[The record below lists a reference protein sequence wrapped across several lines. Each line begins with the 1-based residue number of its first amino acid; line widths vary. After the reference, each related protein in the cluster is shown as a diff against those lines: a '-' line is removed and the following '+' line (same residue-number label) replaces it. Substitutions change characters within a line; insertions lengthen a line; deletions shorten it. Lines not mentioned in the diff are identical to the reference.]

1 MLYST
6 SDKSLVHCSVH
17 EHIFYQA
24 EECMVDE
31 IVGSLLRKENI
42 LLCTPRKYIF
52 PHLVLRALNMDET
65 MGFKKR
71 ENPSKRAEILVVTN
85 RLEMLAFLETCRV
98 NTEKLF
104 QICSNIH
111 RYIGYCNMGDT
122 YFARVYWR
130 HILYHY
136 YEGKLPKDVPLHYIY
151 PVASGYHKFNA
162 LSRGN
167 RNVLGR
173 KDSQNPTIYV
183 TENLD
188 MLNEQ
193 EHSFDYFF
201 VDCSYIKKGLSN
213 LPKGTLLFFDNLL
226 DDRIPYLQKHAVK
239 NYIVDRI
246 CLQNI
251 DEQEIRQPIMN
262 IEELLRKVSI
272 HSLDLEYVK
281 SSFEQE
287 IELLIHLLDKLRKE
301 KFLRYD
307 TNIAAKLIYILIRL
321 PIGAGLYDLIASM
334 QPQWDTVQGLLQEL
348 KDSESRYE
356 NDSFE
361 EMVSLF
367 EDILYKHSLDRSN
380 PKGEELKAF
389 ILNEVKQGKSVCVV
403 SNSRKNQHALKEFIS
418 LAMGLTIEELA
429 EYDLQFFVSKDIWD
443 QDITVQCDS
452 LVMYSAINFR
462 DMQSLLK
469 VSFKRAKLYLYS
481 SEINLITQKLKTI
494 LEATNY
500 ALSHFVQ
507 NSTQQDITDFYRY
520 LFNRFNKFAR
530 QKVISLNS
538 VAADLL
544 EKSTTVSP
552 AVYRG
557 EKDYNG
563 TDAVKATL
571 VRFTDGSVSFFMK
584 NSAVYVLDNKNKRVT
599 HKHFHEIGLKDTV
612 LFVDNDARKD
622 LYRIFIQSVDA
633 KNTSKQAYLS
643 IKKWREL
650 YEEKFM
656 EKRMDDDRL
665 FRLMRAAGWNK
676 TTKSVL
682 RNWRTGYSY
691 GPRDREDIM
700 VLGKVLGI
708 NSFVEDVHS
717 YFSAMSKI
725 RVERRKASRILNK
738 LIYSSNQALGNEDK
752 AILARYNLTL
762 EQLNESLVTKS
773 IKEIVS
779 DRMYYI
785 KPAEVGLLYNVDAKE

>member
-1 MLYST
+1 M
-6 SDKSLVHCSVH
+6 
-17 EHIFYQA
+17 
-24 EECMVDE
+24 
-31 IVGSLLRKENI
+31 
-42 LLCTPRKYIF
+42 
-52 PHLVLRALNMDET
+52 
-65 MGFKKR
+65 
-71 ENPSKRAEILVVTN
+71 
-85 RLEMLAFLETCRV
+85 
-98 NTEKLF
+98 
-104 QICSNIH
+104 
-111 RYIGYCNMGDT
+111 
-122 YFARVYWR
+122 
-130 HILYHY
+130 
-136 YEGKLPKDVPLHYIY
+136 
-151 PVASGYHKFNA
+151 
-162 LSRGN
+162 
-167 RNVLGR
+167 
-173 KDSQNPTIYV
+173 
-183 TENLD
+183 
-188 MLNEQ
+188 
-193 EHSFDYFF
+193 
-201 VDCSYIKKGLSN
+201 
-213 LPKGTLLFFDNLL
+213 
-226 DDRIPYLQKHAVK
+226 
-239 NYIVDRI
+239 DRI

-251 DEQEIRQPIMN
+251 DEQEVQQPIKN

-272 HSLDLEYVK
+272 HLLDVEYVK

-287 IELLIHLLDKLRKE
+287 IERLIHILDRLRKAN
-301 KFLRYD
+301 FSRYD
-307 TNIAAKLIYILIRL
+307 VNIAAKLIYILIRL

-356 NDSFE
+356 NDFFE

-380 PKGEELKAF
+380 PKGDELKAF
-389 ILNEVKQGKSVCVV
+389 ILNEVKQGKNVCVV
-403 SNSRKNQHALKEFIS
+403 SNSRNNQLALKEFIS
-418 LAMGLTIEELA
+418 LAMGMTIEELA
-429 EYDLQFFVSKDIWD
+429 EYDLQFLVSKDIWD

-462 DMQSLLK
+462 DLQSLLK
-469 VSFKRAKLYLYS
+469 VSFKRAKLFLYS

-494 LEATNY
+494 LEAANY
-500 ALSHFVQ
+500 ALSHFIQ
-507 NSTQQDITDFYRY
+507 NSTQQDSIDLYRY

-530 QKVISLNS
+530 QGVIGLNRA
-538 VAADLL
+538 AADLL

-557 EKDYNG
+557 EKDYKG

-571 VRFTDGSVSFFMK
+571 VRFTDGSVSFFTK
-584 NSAVYVLDNKNKRVT
+584 KSAVYVLDNQKKRVT
-599 HKHFHEIGLKDTV
+599 HKHFHEIGLKDTF

-622 LYRIFIQSVDA
+622 LYRIFIQSVDV
-633 KNTSKQAYLS
+633 KDTIKQAYLS

-665 FRLMRAAGWNK
+665 FRLMRTAGWNK

-700 VLGKVLGI
+700 VLGEVLGI
-708 NSFVEDVHS
+708 NTFVEDVHS
-717 YFSAMSKI
+717 YYNAMSKI

-738 LIYSSNQALGNEDK
+738 LIYSSNQVLGNEDE
-752 AILARYNLTL
+752 AVLARYNLTL

>member
-6 SDKSLVHCSVH
+6 SDKTLVH

-31 IVGSLLRKENI
+31 IVQSLLRKENI
-42 LLCTPRKYIF
+42 LLCTPRNFIF

-65 MGFKKR
+65 MGFQKR

-85 RLEMLAFLETCRV
+85 HLEMLAFLEACRV

-111 RYIGYCNMGDT
+111 RYIGYCDMGDT

-136 YEGKLPKDVPLHYIY
+136 YEGQLPKEVPLYYIY
-151 PVASGYHKFNA
+151 PVASGYRKFNA

-193 EHSFDYFF
+193 EHRFDYIF
-201 VDCSYIKKGLSN
+201 VDCSYIKKGLSK

-251 DEQEIRQPIMN
+251 DEKEIQKSIMN
-262 IEELLRKVSI
+262 KEELQRKVCI
-272 HSLDLEYVK
+272 HSLDVEYVK

-287 IELLIHLLDKLRKE
+287 IELLIYLLDKLRKE
-301 KFLRYD
+301 KFSKYD
-307 TNIAAKLIYILIRL
+307 TNVAAKLIYILIRL

-334 QPQWDTVQGLLQEL
+334 QPYWDTIQGLLQEL
-348 KDSESRYE
+348 KDSENRYE

-367 EDILYKHSLDRSN
+367 EDILYKHSLDRVN
-380 PKGEELKAF
+380 PKGYELKAF
-389 ILNEVKQGKSVCVV
+389 ILNEVKQGRSVCVV
-403 SNSRKNQHALKEFIS
+403 SNSRKNQLALKEFIS
-418 LAMGLTIEELA
+418 LAMGITIEELVD
-429 EYDLQFFVSKDIWD
+429 YDLQFFVSIDIWD

-462 DMQSLLK
+462 DLQSLLK

-481 SEINLITQKLKTI
+481 SEINLISQKLKTI
-494 LEATNY
+494 LEVKNY

-507 NSTQQDITDFYRY
+507 NLNQQDSFDFYRY

-530 QKVISLNS
+530 QKVIGLNS
-538 VAADLL
+538 VVADLL

-552 AVYRG
+552 FVYRG
-557 EKDYNG
+557 EKDYKG

-571 VRFTDGSVSFFMK
+571 VHFTDGSLSFFTK

-599 HKHFHEIGLKDTV
+599 HKHFHEIGLKDTI

-633 KNTSKQAYLS
+633 KDTSKQAYLS

-665 FRLMRAAGWNK
+665 FRLMRTAGWNK

-700 VLGKVLGI
+700 VLGQVLGI
-708 NSFVEDVHS
+708 NTFVEDVQT
-717 YFSAMSKI
+717 YYNAMSKI

-738 LIYSSNQALGNEDK
+738 LIYSSKQVLGNEDS